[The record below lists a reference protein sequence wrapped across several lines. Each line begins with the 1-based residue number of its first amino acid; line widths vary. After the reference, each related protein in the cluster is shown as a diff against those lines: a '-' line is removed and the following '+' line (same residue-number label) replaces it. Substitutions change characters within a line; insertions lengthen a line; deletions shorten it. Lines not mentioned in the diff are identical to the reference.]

1 VHSIHISYFSNQP
14 FNTQFYKLWL
24 LTTSH
29 QMILKNIWETVFW
42 CKGVFCLHGWT
53 VFTSI
58 WPAGRSK
65 NSMVDSWGWCR
76 VRRNALEWL

>member
-1 VHSIHISYFSNQP
+1 
-14 FNTQFYKLWL
+14 
-24 LTTSH
+24 
-29 QMILKNIWETVFW
+29 MILKNIWETVFW

-53 VFTSI
+53 AFTSI

-65 NSMVDSWGWCR
+65 NSMADSWGWSR